1 MEPSFMNKRMLQMLG
16 TFVLVVA
23 ILGFVKYRQI
33 SAAIAANKSF
43 APPPEAVTTV
53 VAQQVEWSN
62 TLDAVGSIAPIQ
74 GVTLSADLPGVVAKV
89 AFTSGAHVAE
99 GQVLVQL
106 DTRQEQ
112 AQLASA
118 EAQLDLAKVN
128 LDRAQRLLDQKAIAQ
143 SDFDLSS
150 AQYKSAE
157 AAVSQAQASIDRKTI
172 RAPFAGVTGIRQV
185 NLGQYVNSGDPIV
198 PLQAMDAVF
207 MNFSVPQQAI
217 GALRVGSGVDA
228 TVEGSKDTAFH
239 GKITAIDPVVN
250 DATRNVQVQATFPN
264 AHGELKAGMYATV
277 SVTMGESQPIVALP
291 TSAINYAPYGNSVFI
306 LENMKGPDGKT
317 YRGVRQQ
324 FVKIGR
330 ALGDQVAILGGVKAG
345 DEVATSGVFKLRPN
359 AAVKVNNTVMPSD
372 STAPKPEDS

>member
-1 MEPSFMNKRMLQMLG
+1 MNRRMLQMLG

-43 APPPEAVTTV
+43 SPPPEAVTTV

-89 AFTSGAHVAE
+89 AFNSGARVAE

-118 EAQLDLAKVN
+118 QAQLDLARVN
-128 LDRAQRLLDQKAIAQ
+128 LDRAQKLFDQKAIAQ
-143 SDFDLSS
+143 SDFDLAN

-157 AAVSQAQASIDRKTI
+157 AAVGQAQASIDRKTI

-185 NLGQYVNSGDPIV
+185 NLGQYVNSGDAIV
-198 PLQAMDAVF
+198 TLQAMDAVF
-207 MNFSVPQQAI
+207 MNFSVPQQDFR
-217 GALRVGSGVDA
+217 ALTLGSTVDA
-228 TVEGSKDTAFH
+228 TVEGSKDSVFH
-239 GKITAIDPVVN
+239 GKVTAIDPVVN
-250 DATRNVQVQATFPN
+250 DATRNVSVQATFPN
-264 AHGELKAGMYATV
+264 PRGELKPGMYATV
-277 SVTMGESQPIVALP
+277 RVVVGEGQPIVSLP
-291 TSAINYAPYGNSVFI
+291 SSAINYAPYGNSVFI
-306 LENMKGPDGKT
+306 LEDMKGPDGKT

-324 FVKIGR
+324 FVKLGR
-330 ALGDQVAILGGVKAG
+330 AMGDQVAILGGVKAG

-372 STAPKPEDS
+372 STAPKPADS

>member
-1 MEPSFMNKRMLQMLG
+1 MNRRMLQMLG

-43 APPPEAVTTV
+43 SPPPEAVTTV

-89 AFTSGAHVAE
+89 AFNSGAHVPE

-118 EAQLDLAKVN
+118 QAQLDLAKVN
-128 LDRAQRLLDQKAIAQ
+128 LDRAQKLFDQKAIAQ
-143 SDFDLSS
+143 SDFDLAN

-157 AAVSQAQASIDRKTI
+157 AAVGEAQASIDRKTI

-185 NLGQYVNSGDPIV
+185 NLGQYVNSGDAIV
-198 PLQAMDAVF
+198 TLQAMDAVF
-207 MNFSVPQQAI
+207 MNFSVPQQDFR
-217 GALRVGSGVDA
+217 ALTLGSTVDA
-228 TVEGSKDTAFH
+228 TVEGSKDSVFH
-239 GKITAIDPVVN
+239 GKVTAIDPVVN
-250 DATRNVQVQATFPN
+250 DATRNVSVQATFPN
-264 AHGELKAGMYATV
+264 PRGELKPGMYATV
-277 SVTMGESQPIVALP
+277 RVVVGEGQPIVSLP
-291 TSAINYAPYGNSVFI
+291 SSAINYAPYGNSVFI
-306 LENMKGPDGKT
+306 LEDMKGPDGKT

-324 FVKIGR
+324 FVKLGR
-330 ALGDQVAILGGVKAG
+330 AMGDQVAILGGVKAG

-359 AAVKVNNTVMPSD
+359 AAVKVNNTVTPSD
-372 STAPKPEDS
+372 STAPKPADS

>member
-1 MEPSFMNKRMLQMLG
+1 MNRRMLQMLG
-16 TFVLVVA
+16 TLVLVVA

-62 TLDAVGSIAPIQ
+62 TLDAVGSIAPVQ

-89 AFTSGAHVAE
+89 AFNSGAHVAE
-99 GQVLVQL
+99 GQVLLQL

-118 EAQLDLAKVN
+118 QAQLDLAKVN
-128 LDRAQRLLDQKAIAQ
+128 LDRAQKLFDQKAIAQ
-143 SDFDLSS
+143 SDFDLAN

-157 AAVSQAQASIDRKTI
+157 AAVGQAQASIDRKTI
-172 RAPFAGVTGIRQV
+172 RAPFSGVTGIRQV
-185 NLGQYVNSGDPIV
+185 NLGQYVNSGDAIV
-198 PLQAMDAVF
+198 TLQAMDAVF
-207 MNFSVPQQAI
+207 MNFSVPQQDFR
-217 GALRVGSGVDA
+217 ALTLGSSVDA
-228 TVEGSKDTAFH
+228 TVEGSKDSVFH
-239 GKITAIDPVVN
+239 GKVTAIDPVVN
-250 DATRNVQVQATFPN
+250 DATRNVSVQATFSN
-264 AHGELKAGMYATV
+264 LRGELKPGMYATV
-277 SVTMGESQPIVALP
+277 RVVVSEGQPIVSLP
-291 TSAINYAPYGNSVFI
+291 SSAINYAPYGNSVFI
-306 LENMKGPDGKT
+306 LEDMKGPDGKT

-324 FVKIGR
+324 FVKLGR
-330 ALGDQVAILGGVKAG
+330 AMGDQVAILGGVKAG

-372 STAPKPEDS
+372 STAPKPADS

>member
-1 MEPSFMNKRMLQMLG
+1 MNRRMLQMLG

-43 APPPEAVTTV
+43 SPPPEAVTTV

-62 TLDAVGSIAPIQ
+62 TLDAVGSIAPVQ

-89 AFTSGAHVAE
+89 AFNSGARVAE

-118 EAQLDLAKVN
+118 QAQLDLAKVN
-128 LDRAQRLLDQKAIAQ
+128 LDRAQKLFDQKAIAQ
-143 SDFDLSS
+143 SDFDLAN

-157 AAVSQAQASIDRKTI
+157 AAVGQAQASIDRKTI

-185 NLGQYVNSGDPIV
+185 NLGQYVNSGDAIV
-198 PLQAMDAVF
+198 TLQAMDAVF
-207 MNFSVPQQAI
+207 MNFSVPQQDFR
-217 GALRVGSGVDA
+217 ALTLGSTVDA
-228 TVEGSKDTAFH
+228 TVEGSKDSVFH
-239 GKITAIDPVVN
+239 GKVTAIDPVVN
-250 DATRNVQVQATFPN
+250 DATRNVSVQATFPN
-264 AHGELKAGMYATV
+264 PRGELKPGMYATV
-277 SVTMGESQPIVALP
+277 RVVVGEGQPIVSLP
-291 TSAINYAPYGNSVFI
+291 SSAINYAPYGNSVFI
-306 LENMKGPDGKT
+306 LEDMKGPDGKT

-324 FVKIGR
+324 FVKLGR
-330 ALGDQVAILGGVKAG
+330 AMGDQVAILGGVKAG

-372 STAPKPEDS
+372 STAPKPADS

>member
-1 MEPSFMNKRMLQMLG
+1 MNRRMLQMLG

-43 APPPEAVTTV
+43 SPPPEAVTTV

-89 AFTSGAHVAE
+89 AFNSGAHVAE
-99 GQVLVQL
+99 GQVLLQL

-118 EAQLDLAKVN
+118 QAQLDLAKVN
-128 LDRAQRLLDQKAIAQ
+128 LDRAQKLFDQKAIAQ
-143 SDFDLSS
+143 SDFDLAN

-157 AAVSQAQASIDRKTI
+157 AAVGQAQASIDRKTI

-185 NLGQYVNSGDPIV
+185 NLGQYVNSGDGIV
-198 PLQAMDAVF
+198 TLQAMDAVF
-207 MNFSVPQQAI
+207 MNFSVPQQDFR
-217 GALRVGSGVDA
+217 ALTLGSTVDA
-228 TVEGSKDTAFH
+228 TVEGSKDSVFH
-239 GKITAIDPVVN
+239 GKVTAIDPVVN
-250 DATRNVQVQATFPN
+250 DATRNVSVQATFPN
-264 AHGELKAGMYATV
+264 PRGELKPGMYATV
-277 SVTMGESQPIVALP
+277 RVVVGEGQPIVSLP
-291 TSAINYAPYGNSVFI
+291 SSAINYAPYGNSVFI
-306 LENMKGPDGKT
+306 LEDMKGPDGKT

-324 FVKIGR
+324 FVKLGR
-330 ALGDQVAILGGVKAG
+330 AMGDQVAILGGVKAG

-372 STAPKPEDS
+372 STAPKPADS

>member
-1 MEPSFMNKRMLQMLG
+1 MNRRMLQMLG

-33 SAAIAANKSF
+33 SAAIAAGKSNV
-43 APPPEAVTTV
+43 PPPEAVTTV
-53 VAQQVEWSN
+53 VAQQVEWAN
-62 TLDAVGSIAPIQ
+62 TIDAVGSIAPIQ
-74 GVTLSADLPGVVAKV
+74 GVTLSADLPGVVAKI
-89 AFTSGAHVAE
+89 AFNSGAHVAE

-118 EAQLDLAKVN
+118 QAQLELAKVN
-128 LDRAQRLLDQKAIAQ
+128 LDRSQKLLDQKAIAQ
-143 SDFDLSS
+143 SDFDLTS
-150 AQYKSAE
+150 AQFKSAE

-217 GALRVGSGVDA
+217 GSIQLGSGVDA
-228 TVEGSKDTAFH
+228 IVEGSKDSAFH
-239 GKITAIDPVVN
+239 GKVTAIDPVVN

-264 AHGELKAGMYATV
+264 PRGELKAGMYATV
-277 SVTMGESQPIVALP
+277 RVTVGESQPIVALP
-291 TSAINYAPYGNSVFI
+291 SSAINYAPYGNSVFI
-306 LENMKGPDGKT
+306 LEDMKGPNGKS

-330 ALGDQVAILGGVKAG
+330 AQGDQVAILGGVKAG

-359 AAVKVNNTVMPSD
+359 AAVKVNNTVTPSD

>member
-1 MEPSFMNKRMLQMLG
+1 MNRRMLQMLG

-62 TLDAVGSIAPIQ
+62 TLDAVGSIAPVQ

-89 AFTSGAHVAE
+89 AFNSGARVAE

-118 EAQLDLAKVN
+118 QAQLDLAKVN
-128 LDRAQRLLDQKAIAQ
+128 LDRAQKLFDQKAIAQ
-143 SDFDLSS
+143 SDFDLAN

-157 AAVSQAQASIDRKTI
+157 AAVGQAQASIDRKTI

-185 NLGQYVNSGDPIV
+185 NLGQYVNSGDAIV
-198 PLQAMDAVF
+198 TLQAMDAVF
-207 MNFSVPQQAI
+207 MNFSVPQQDFR
-217 GALRVGSGVDA
+217 ALTLGSPVDA
-228 TVEGSKDTAFH
+228 TVEGSKDSVFH
-239 GKITAIDPVVN
+239 GKVTAIDPVVN
-250 DATRNVQVQATFPN
+250 DATRNVSVQATFPN
-264 AHGELKAGMYATV
+264 LRGELKPGMYATV
-277 SVTMGESQPIVALP
+277 RVVVGEGQPIVSLP
-291 TSAINYAPYGNSVFI
+291 SSAINYAPYGNSVFI
-306 LENMKGPDGKT
+306 LEDMKGPDGKT

-324 FVKIGR
+324 FVKLGR
-330 ALGDQVAILGGVKAG
+330 AMGDQVAILGGVKAG

-372 STAPKPEDS
+372 STAPKPADS

>member
-1 MEPSFMNKRMLQMLG
+1 MNRRMLQMLG

-62 TLDAVGSIAPIQ
+62 TLDAVGSIAPVQ

-89 AFTSGAHVAE
+89 AFNSGARVAE

-118 EAQLDLAKVN
+118 QAQLDLAKVN
-128 LDRAQRLLDQKAIAQ
+128 LDRAQKLFDQKAIAQ
-143 SDFDLSS
+143 SDFDLAN

-157 AAVSQAQASIDRKTI
+157 AAVGQAQASIDRKTI

-185 NLGQYVNSGDPIV
+185 NLGQYVNSGDAIV
-198 PLQAMDAVF
+198 TLQAMDAVF
-207 MNFSVPQQAI
+207 MNFSVPQQDFR
-217 GALRVGSGVDA
+217 ALTLGSTVDA
-228 TVEGSKDTAFH
+228 TVEGSKDSVFH
-239 GKITAIDPVVN
+239 GKVTAIDPVVN
-250 DATRNVQVQATFPN
+250 DATRNVSVQATFPN
-264 AHGELKAGMYATV
+264 LRGELKPGMYATV
-277 SVTMGESQPIVALP
+277 RVVVGEGQPIVSLP
-291 TSAINYAPYGNSVFI
+291 SSAINYAPYGNSVFI
-306 LENMKGPDGKT
+306 LEDMKGPDGKT

-324 FVKIGR
+324 FVKLGR
-330 ALGDQVAILGGVKAG
+330 AMGDQVAILGGVKAG

-372 STAPKPEDS
+372 STAPKPADS

>member
-1 MEPSFMNKRMLQMLG
+1 MNRRMLQMLG

-43 APPPEAVTTV
+43 SPPPEAVTTV

-89 AFTSGAHVAE
+89 AFNSGAHVPE

-118 EAQLDLAKVN
+118 QAQLDLAKVN
-128 LDRAQRLLDQKAIAQ
+128 LDRAQKLFDQKAIAQ
-143 SDFDLSS
+143 SDFDLAN

-157 AAVSQAQASIDRKTI
+157 AAVGQAQASIDRKTI

-185 NLGQYVNSGDPIV
+185 NLGQYVNSGDAIV
-198 PLQAMDAVF
+198 TLQAMDAVF
-207 MNFSVPQQAI
+207 MNFSVPQQDFR
-217 GALRVGSGVDA
+217 ALTLGSTVDA
-228 TVEGSKDTAFH
+228 TVEGSKDSVFH
-239 GKITAIDPVVN
+239 GKVTAIDPVVN
-250 DATRNVQVQATFPN
+250 DATRNVSVQATFPN
-264 AHGELKAGMYATV
+264 PRGELKPGMYATV
-277 SVTMGESQPIVALP
+277 RVVVGEGQPIVSLP
-291 TSAINYAPYGNSVFI
+291 SSAINYAPYGNSVFI
-306 LENMKGPDGKT
+306 LEDMKGPDGKP

-324 FVKIGR
+324 FVKLGR
-330 ALGDQVAILGGVKAG
+330 AMGDQVAILGGVKAG

-372 STAPKPEDS
+372 STAPKPADS

>member
-1 MEPSFMNKRMLQMLG
+1 MNRRWIQMLG

-62 TLDAVGSIAPIQ
+62 TLDAVGSIAPVQ

-89 AFTSGAHVAE
+89 AFNSGAHVAE

-118 EAQLDLAKVN
+118 QAQLDLAKVN
-128 LDRAQRLLDQKAIAQ
+128 LDRAQKLFDQKAIAQ
-143 SDFDLSS
+143 SDFDLSN

-157 AAVSQAQASIDRKTI
+157 AAVGQAQASIDRKTI

-185 NLGQYVNSGDPIV
+185 NLGQYVNSGDAIV

-207 MNFSVPQQAI
+207 MNFSVPQQDI
-217 GALRVGSGVDA
+217 SALKLGSPVDA
-228 TVEGSKDTAFH
+228 TVEGSKDSAFH
-239 GKITAIDPVVN
+239 GKVTAIDPVVN
-250 DATRNVQVQATFPN
+250 DATRNVSVQATFPN
-264 AHGELKAGMYATV
+264 LRGELKPGMYATV
-277 SVTMGESQPIVALP
+277 RVVVGEGQPIVSLP
-291 TSAINYAPYGNSVFI
+291 SSAINYAPYGNSVFI
-306 LENMKGPDGKT
+306 LEDMKGPDGKT

-324 FVKIGR
+324 FVKVGR
-330 ALGDQVAILGGVKAG
+330 AMGDQIAILGGVKAG

-359 AAVKVNNTVMPSD
+359 AAVKVNNTVTPSD
-372 STAPKPEDS
+372 STAPKPADS

>member
-1 MEPSFMNKRMLQMLG
+1 MNRRMLQMLG

-43 APPPEAVTTV
+43 SPPPEAVTTV

-89 AFTSGAHVAE
+89 AFNSGAHVPE

-118 EAQLDLAKVN
+118 QAQLDLAKVN
-128 LDRAQRLLDQKAIAQ
+128 LDRAQKLFDQKAIAQ
-143 SDFDLSS
+143 SDFDLAN

-157 AAVSQAQASIDRKTI
+157 AAVGQAQASIDRKTI

-185 NLGQYVNSGDPIV
+185 NLGQYVNSGDAIV
-198 PLQAMDAVF
+198 TLQAMDAVF
-207 MNFSVPQQAI
+207 MNFSVPQQDFR
-217 GALRVGSGVDA
+217 ALTLGSTVDA
-228 TVEGSKDTAFH
+228 TVEGSKDSVFH
-239 GKITAIDPVVN
+239 GKVTAIDPVVN
-250 DATRNVQVQATFPN
+250 DATRNVSVQATFPN
-264 AHGELKAGMYATV
+264 PRGELKPGMYATV
-277 SVTMGESQPIVALP
+277 RVVVGEGQPIVSLP
-291 TSAINYAPYGNSVFI
+291 SSAINYAPYGNSVFI
-306 LENMKGPDGKT
+306 LEDMKGPDGKT

-324 FVKIGR
+324 FVKLGR
-330 ALGDQVAILGGVKAG
+330 AMGDQVAILGGVKAG

-359 AAVKVNNTVMPSD
+359 AAVKVNNTVIPSD
-372 STAPKPEDS
+372 STAPKPADS

>member
-1 MEPSFMNKRMLQMLG
+1 MNRRMLQMLG

-43 APPPEAVTTV
+43 SPPPEAVTTV

-89 AFTSGAHVAE
+89 AFNSGARVAE

-118 EAQLDLAKVN
+118 QAQLDLAKVN
-128 LDRAQRLLDQKAIAQ
+128 LDRAQKLFDQKAIAQ
-143 SDFDLSS
+143 SDFDLAN

-157 AAVSQAQASIDRKTI
+157 AAVGQAQASIDRKTI

-185 NLGQYVNSGDPIV
+185 NLGQYVNSGDAIV
-198 PLQAMDAVF
+198 TLQAMDAVF
-207 MNFSVPQQAI
+207 MNFSVPQQDFR
-217 GALRVGSGVDA
+217 ALTLGSPVDA
-228 TVEGSKDTAFH
+228 TVEGSKDSVFH
-239 GKITAIDPVVN
+239 GKVTAIDPVVN
-250 DATRNVQVQATFPN
+250 DATRNVSVQATFPN
-264 AHGELKAGMYATV
+264 PRAELKPGMYATV
-277 SVTMGESQPIVALP
+277 RVVVGEGQPIVSLP
-291 TSAINYAPYGNSVFI
+291 SSAINYAPYGNSVFI
-306 LENMKGPDGKT
+306 LEDMKGPDGKT

-324 FVKIGR
+324 FVKLGR
-330 ALGDQVAILGGVKAG
+330 AQGDQVVITEGVKPG
-345 DEVATSGVFKLRPN
+345 EEVATSGVFKLRPN
-359 AAVKVNNTVMPSD
+359 AAVKVNNTIMPSD

>member
-1 MEPSFMNKRMLQMLG
+1 MNRRMLQMLG
-16 TFVLVVA
+16 TFVLCFA

-62 TLDAVGSIAPIQ
+62 TLDAVGSIAPVQ

-89 AFTSGAHVAE
+89 AFNSGARVAE

-118 EAQLDLAKVN
+118 QAQLDLAKVN
-128 LDRAQRLLDQKAIAQ
+128 LDRAQKLFDQKAIAQ
-143 SDFDLSS
+143 SDFDLAN

-157 AAVSQAQASIDRKTI
+157 AAVGEAQASIDRKTI

-185 NLGQYVNSGDPIV
+185 NLGQYVNSGDAIV
-198 PLQAMDAVF
+198 TLQAMDAVF
-207 MNFSVPQQAI
+207 MNFSVPQQDFR
-217 GALRVGSGVDA
+217 ALTLGSPVDA
-228 TVEGSKDTAFH
+228 TVEGSKDSVFH
-239 GKITAIDPVVN
+239 GKVTAIDPVVN
-250 DATRNVQVQATFPN
+250 DATRNVSVQATFPN
-264 AHGELKAGMYATV
+264 PRAELKPGMYATV
-277 SVTMGESQPIVALP
+277 RVVVGEGQPIVSLP
-291 TSAINYAPYGNSVFI
+291 SSAINYAPYGNSVFI
-306 LENMKGPDGKT
+306 LEDMKGPDGKT

-324 FVKIGR
+324 FVKLGR
-330 ALGDQVAILGGVKAG
+330 AMGDQVAILGGVKAG

-372 STAPKPEDS
+372 STAPKPADS

>member
-1 MEPSFMNKRMLQMLG
+1 MNRRMLQMLG

-43 APPPEAVTTV
+43 SPPPEAVTTV

-89 AFTSGAHVAE
+89 AFNSGAHVPE

-118 EAQLDLAKVN
+118 QAQLDLARVN
-128 LDRAQRLLDQKAIAQ
+128 LDRAQKLFDQKAIAQ
-143 SDFDLSS
+143 SDFDLAN

-157 AAVSQAQASIDRKTI
+157 AAVGQAQASIDRKTI

-185 NLGQYVNSGDPIV
+185 NLGQYVNSGDAIV
-198 PLQAMDAVF
+198 TLQAMDAVF
-207 MNFSVPQQAI
+207 MNFSVPQQDFR
-217 GALRVGSGVDA
+217 ALTLGSTVDA
-228 TVEGSKDTAFH
+228 TVEGSKDSVFH
-239 GKITAIDPVVN
+239 GKVTAIDPVVN
-250 DATRNVQVQATFPN
+250 DATRNVSVQATFPN
-264 AHGELKAGMYATV
+264 PRGELKPGMYATV
-277 SVTMGESQPIVALP
+277 RVVVGEGQPIVSLP
-291 TSAINYAPYGNSVFI
+291 SSAINYAPYGNSVFI
-306 LENMKGPDGKT
+306 LEDMKGPDGKT

-324 FVKIGR
+324 FVKLGR
-330 ALGDQVAILGGVKAG
+330 AMGDQVAILGGVKAG

-372 STAPKPEDS
+372 STAPKPADS

>member
-1 MEPSFMNKRMLQMLG
+1 MNRRMLQMLG

-89 AFTSGAHVAE
+89 AFNSGAHVPE

-118 EAQLDLAKVN
+118 QAQLDLAKVN
-128 LDRAQRLLDQKAIAQ
+128 LDRAQKLFDQKAIAQ
-143 SDFDLSS
+143 SDFDLAN

-157 AAVSQAQASIDRKTI
+157 AAVGQAQASIDRKTI

-185 NLGQYVNSGDPIV
+185 NLGQYVNSGDAIV
-198 PLQAMDAVF
+198 TLQAMDAVF
-207 MNFSVPQQAI
+207 MNFSVPQQDFR
-217 GALRVGSGVDA
+217 ALTLGSTVDA
-228 TVEGSKDTAFH
+228 TVEGSKDSVFH
-239 GKITAIDPVVN
+239 GKVTAIDPVVN
-250 DATRNVQVQATFPN
+250 DATRNVSVQATFPN
-264 AHGELKAGMYATV
+264 LRGELKPGMYATV
-277 SVTMGESQPIVALP
+277 RVVVGEGQPIVSLP
-291 TSAINYAPYGNSVFI
+291 SSAINYAPYGNSVFI
-306 LENMKGPDGKT
+306 LEDMKGPDGKT

-324 FVKIGR
+324 FVKLGR
-330 ALGDQVAILGGVKAG
+330 AMGDQVAILGGVKAG

-372 STAPKPEDS
+372 STAHKPADS

>member
-1 MEPSFMNKRMLQMLG
+1 MNRRMLQMLG
-16 TFVLVVA
+16 TLVLVVA

-43 APPPEAVTTV
+43 SPPPEAVTTV

-62 TLDAVGSIAPIQ
+62 TLDAVGSIAPVQ

-89 AFTSGAHVAE
+89 AFNSGARVAE

-118 EAQLDLAKVN
+118 QAQLDLAKVN
-128 LDRAQRLLDQKAIAQ
+128 LDRAQKLFDQKAIAQ
-143 SDFDLSS
+143 SVFDLAN

-157 AAVSQAQASIDRKTI
+157 AAVGQAQASIDRKTI

-185 NLGQYVNSGDPIV
+185 NLGQYVNSGDAIV
-198 PLQAMDAVF
+198 TLQAMDAVF
-207 MNFSVPQQAI
+207 MNFSVPQQDFR
-217 GALRVGSGVDA
+217 ALTLGSPVDA
-228 TVEGSKDTAFH
+228 TVEGSKDSVFH
-239 GKITAIDPVVN
+239 GKVTAIDPVVN
-250 DATRNVQVQATFPN
+250 DATRNVSVQATFPN
-264 AHGELKAGMYATV
+264 PRGELKPGMYATV
-277 SVTMGESQPIVALP
+277 RVVVGEGQPIVSLP
-291 TSAINYAPYGNSVFI
+291 SSAINYAPYGNSVFI
-306 LENMKGPDGKT
+306 LEDMKGPDGKT

-324 FVKIGR
+324 FVKLGR
-330 ALGDQVAILGGVKAG
+330 AMGDQVAILGGVKAG

-372 STAPKPEDS
+372 STAPKPADS

>member
-1 MEPSFMNKRMLQMLG
+1 MNRRMLQMLG

-62 TLDAVGSIAPIQ
+62 TLDAVGSIAPVQ

-89 AFTSGAHVAE
+89 AFNSGAHVAE
-99 GQVLVQL
+99 GQVLLQL

-118 EAQLDLAKVN
+118 QAQLDLAKVN
-128 LDRAQRLLDQKAIAQ
+128 LDRAQKLFDQKAIAQ
-143 SDFDLSS
+143 SDFDLAN

-157 AAVSQAQASIDRKTI
+157 AAVGQAQASIDRKTI

-185 NLGQYVNSGDPIV
+185 NLGQYVNSGDAIV
-198 PLQAMDAVF
+198 TLQAMDAVF
-207 MNFSVPQQAI
+207 MNFSVPQQDFR
-217 GALRVGSGVDA
+217 ALTLGSSVDA
-228 TVEGSKDTAFH
+228 TVEGSKDSVFH
-239 GKITAIDPVVN
+239 GKVTAIDPVVN
-250 DATRNVQVQATFPN
+250 DATRNVSVQATFPN
-264 AHGELKAGMYATV
+264 LRGELKPGMYATV
-277 SVTMGESQPIVALP
+277 RVVVGEGQPIVSLP
-291 TSAINYAPYGNSVFI
+291 SSAINYAPYGNSVFI
-306 LENMKGPDGKT
+306 LEDMKGPDGKT

-324 FVKIGR
+324 FVKLGR
-330 ALGDQVAILGGVKAG
+330 AMGDQVAILGGVKAG

-372 STAPKPEDS
+372 STAPKPADS

>member
-1 MEPSFMNKRMLQMLG
+1 MNRRMLQMLG

-43 APPPEAVTTV
+43 SPPPEAVTTV
-53 VAQQVEWSN
+53 LAQQVEWSN
-62 TLDAVGSIAPIQ
+62 TLDAVGSVAPVQ

-89 AFTSGAHVAE
+89 AFNSGAHVAE
-99 GQVLVQL
+99 GQVLVEL

-118 EAQLDLAKVN
+118 QAQLELAKIS
-128 LDRAQRLLDQKAIAQ
+128 LDRSQKLLDQKAIAQ
-143 SDFDLSS
+143 SDFDLAS

-157 AAVSQAQASIDRKTI
+157 AAVGQAQASIDRKTI

-185 NLGQYVNSGDPIV
+185 NLGQYVNSGDAIV

-207 MNFSVPQQAI
+207 MNFSVPQQDI
-217 GALRVGSGVDA
+217 SALKLGSSVDA
-228 TVEGSKDTAFH
+228 TVEGSKDGAFH
-239 GKITAIDPVVN
+239 GKVTAIDPVVN
-250 DATRNVQVQATFPN
+250 DATRNVSVQATFSN
-264 AHGELKAGMYATV
+264 LHGELKPGMYATV
-277 SVTMGESQPIVALP
+277 SVVVGEGQPIVSLP
-291 TSAINYAPYGNSVFI
+291 SSAINYAPYGNSVFI
-306 LENMKGPDGKT
+306 LEDMKGPNGKT

-324 FVKIGR
+324 FVKLGR
-330 ALGDQVAILGGVKAG
+330 AMGDQVAILGGVKPG